1 MVVVSI
7 EGLMGTGKTSLLESL
22 EKKGY
27 KVDPEI
33 KKMVGL

>member
-1 MVVVSI
+1 MSKLTAADKAMDNLKNSI
-7 EGLMGTGKTSLLESL
+7 ATV